1 MTSDIT
7 RTGTIGS
14 AGDELGAALAGL
26 QRRWEPVE
34 ALPVPGCGVCSAA
47 STARAHAH
55 MAGDPGGVAQATG
68 VIGRHPHTR
77 ESEGA
82 ASCWILPQ

>member
-7 RTGTIGS
+7 RVGTTSSRDGVLS
-14 AGDELGAALAGL
+14 ATLANHVPRL
-26 QRRWEPVE
+26 EPI
-34 ALPVPGCGVCSAA
+34 PMPGCAVCGAA

-55 MAGDPGGVAQATG
+55 MAGDPDGVAQATG